1 MEQILRT
8 HGQRVEAFLRR
19 SCPDFVPGWTL
30 GTTSFRSIE
39 ELGRKLPPRS
49 SNELVHID
57 AGAYGA
63 TNGARI
69 FRFFVNIHPTRDRVW
84 GTKGSFSAVM
94 RRHPRALGRGEGRQA
109 ARGASTKGPLD
120 KLYSGLI
127 GAVGKLYPLVRVIDS
142 SPYDRSMR
150 RIHNFMKENPSFRDN
165 PEGYQEIHFPPMSAW
180 MVFTDGISHSV
191 LTGQHALVTTGLSRS
206 RTAESRSSRRTRCS
220 RARRLESA
228 AVANLHF
235 TQNLARHTECPSAA
249 LPADTVAEL
258 LERYFER
265 WPGVR
270 GYVLDDQGEVRHH
283 VKVLVDGRNLHD
295 RRKLTDRINRRQR
308 SLCFSGSFGR
318 LTMAQPAARRHAQR
332 SVHRSA
338 AAAATGA
345 SSAPSCSATR

>member
-1 MEQILRT
+1 MDRYPLRSFSGASPDEIEDAMERGEVVFFDTPPVELPSEADLQFMREGLPRELQVKNISYHPESDSIPRFEAAAEVKARMEQILRT

-39 ELGRKLPPRS
+39 EQGRKLKPRS

-69 FRFFVNIHPTRDRVW
+69 FRFFVNIHPTRARVW
-84 GTKGSFSAVM
+84 GTKGSFPAIMS
-94 RRHPRALGRGEGRQA
+94 RHPQLWDA
-109 ARGASTKGPLD
+109 AKGGKQSVRIDKGPLD
-120 KLYSGLI
+120 KLYSGFI

-191 LTGQHALVTTGLSRS
+191 LTGQHALVTTL
-206 RTAESRSSRRTRCS
+206 
-220 RARRLESA
+220 LIPL
-228 AVANLHF
+228 ANCRIPEISPYRV
-235 TQNLARHTECPSAA
+235 LA
-249 LPADTVAEL
+249 
-258 LERYFER
+258 
-265 WPGVR
+265 
-270 GYVLDDQGEVRHH
+270 
-283 VKVLVDGRNLHD
+283 
-295 RRKLTDRINRRQR
+295 
-308 SLCFSGSFGR
+308 
-318 LTMAQPAARRHAQR
+318 
-332 SVHRSA
+332 RSA
-338 AAAATGA
+338 A
-345 SSAPSCSATR
+345 